1 MSRLALGEFEHHVM
15 LALQRLGGRAHGAP
29 VVTELEQATGRPV
42 SPASVFIALR
52 RLEQRGL
59 TRSKK
64 HEPRPGEG
72 GRGKRV
78 FELTASGHS
87 RLRDARRTLEK
98 LWSPGKPAAET
109 R

>member
-1 MSRLALGEFEHHVM
+1 MSRVALGEFEHHVM
-15 LALQRLGGRAHGAP
+15 LALQRLDGRAAGP
-29 VVTELEQATGRPV
+29 SVVAELEVATGKTV

-59 TRSKK
+59 TRSTK

-78 FELTASGHS
+78 FELTASGHT

-98 LWSPGKPAAET
+98 LWSPGKPAEV

>member
-1 MSRLALGEFEHHVM
+1 MSRVALGEFEHHVM
-15 LALQRLGGRAHGAP
+15 LALQRLDGRAPGP
-29 VVTELEQATGRPV
+29 SVVNELELATGKTV

-59 TRSKK
+59 TKSKK

-78 FELTASGHS
+78 FELTANGHT
-87 RLRDARRTLEK
+87 RLRDARRT
-98 LWSPGKPAAET
+98 PAKPWNPRKTAKVQ
-109 R
+109 

>member
-29 VVTELEQATGRPV
+29 VVNELEAATGKSV

-59 TRSKK
+59 TKSKK

-78 FELTASGHS
+78 FELTAAGQA

-98 LWSPGKPAAET
+98 LWSPGQPAEV

>member
-1 MSRLALGEFEHHVM
+1 MSRVALGEFEHHVM
-15 LALQRLGGRAHGAP
+15 LALQRLGGRAHGP
-29 VVTELEQATGRPV
+29 SVVNELGAATGKSV

-59 TRSKK
+59 TKSRK
-64 HEPRPGEG
+64 HEPRAGEG
-72 GRGKRV
+72 GRGRRV
-78 FELTASGHS
+78 FEITASGQA
-87 RLRDARRTLEK
+87 RLRDARRTLER

>member
-15 LALQRLGGRAHGAP
+15 LALQRLGGRAHGP
-29 VVTELEQATGRPV
+29 HVVTELEQATGKPV

-87 RLRDARRTLEK
+87 RLHDARRTLEK
-98 LWSPGKPAAET
+98 LWSPGKPAAA

>member
-29 VVTELEQATGRPV
+29 VVNELAAATGKSV

-64 HEPRPGEG
+64 HDPRPGEG

-78 FELTASGHS
+78 FELTASGYT

-98 LWSPGKPAAET
+98 LWTPGKPAAEA

>member
-1 MSRLALGEFEHHVM
+1 MSRALGEFEHHVM

-29 VVTELEQATGRPV
+29 VVSELELATGRPV

-59 TRSKK
+59 TRSRK

-78 FELTASGHS
+78 FELTASGQT

-98 LWSPGKPAAET
+98 LWSPGKPAAA

>member
-1 MSRLALGEFEHHVM
+1 MSRALGEFEHHVM

-29 VVTELEQATGRPV
+29 VVSELELATGRPV

-59 TRSKK
+59 TRSR
-64 HEPRPGEG
+64 PRPGEG

-78 FELTASGHS
+78 FELTASGQT

-98 LWSPGKPAAET
+98 LWSPGKPAAA

>member
-1 MSRLALGEFEHHVM
+1 MTRVALGEFEHHVM
-15 LALQRLGGRAHGAP
+15 LALQRLDGRAPGP
-29 VVTELEQATGRPV
+29 SVVTELELATGKTV

-59 TRSKK
+59 TKSKK

-78 FELTASGHS
+78 FELTASGHA

-98 LWSPGKPAAET
+98 LWSPGKPAEV

>member
-1 MSRLALGEFEHHVM
+1 MSRVALGEFEHHVM

-29 VVTELEQATGRPV
+29 VVTELEAATGKPV

-59 TRSKK
+59 TRSTK
-64 HEPRPGEG
+64 HEPRRGEG
-72 GRGKRV
+72 GRGRRV
-78 FELTASGHS
+78 FELTAVGHS

-98 LWSPGKPAAET
+98 LWEPAKPAAEA

>member
-1 MSRLALGEFEHHVM
+1 MSRVALGEFEHHVM

-29 VVTELEQATGRPV
+29 VVMELEETTGKPV

-78 FELTASGHS
+78 FELTASGHT
-87 RLRDARRTLEK
+87 RLRDARSTLEK
-98 LWSPGKPAAET
+98 LWSPGKPAAI

>member
-1 MSRLALGEFEHHVM
+1 M
-15 LALQRLGGRAHGAP
+15 LALQRLDGRAAGP
-29 VVTELEQATGRPV
+29 SVVAELELATGRTV

-78 FELTASGHS
+78 FELTASGHT
-87 RLRDARRTLEK
+87 RLRDARRTREK
-98 LWSPGKPAAET
+98 LWSPGKPAEV

>member
-1 MSRLALGEFEHHVM
+1 MSRIALGEFEHHVM
-15 LALQRLGGRAHGAP
+15 LALQRLDGRAPGP
-29 VVTELEQATGRPV
+29 SVVTELELATGKTV

-59 TRSKK
+59 TKSKK

-98 LWSPGKPAAET
+98 LWGPGKPAAV

>member
-1 MSRLALGEFEHHVM
+1 MTRVALGEFEHHVM
-15 LALQRLGGRAHGAP
+15 LALQRLDGRAPGP
-29 VVTELEQATGRPV
+29 SVVTELELATGKTV

-59 TRSKK
+59 TKSRK

-78 FELTASGHS
+78 FELTANGHA

-98 LWSPGKPAAET
+98 LWSPGKPATEI

>member
-1 MSRLALGEFEHHVM
+1 MSRVALGEFEHHVM
-15 LALQRLGGRAHGAP
+15 LALLRLGGKAHGP
-29 VVTELEQATGRPV
+29 SVVTELEQATGKTV

-78 FELTASGHS
+78 FELTASGHT

-98 LWSPGKPAAET
+98 LWSPGKPAEV
-109 R
+109 